1 MNTQLPRCS
10 LDRPHPV
17 CVLPSDLLEQFHL
30 RSPVHR
36 PPCRLRRQS
45 SQLVSE
51 GGPNVTSTSGPNQNS
66 EINWSGR
73 IREGHCTGH
82 KAALVSPVEADPRA
96 IGLPLILRVGGLLK
110 SLVMVDPKDARRWW
124 RVEDQTADPWR
135 IEPVARSSQGG
146 HRGKPVEIRH
156 ADARRETV
164 DL

>member
-66 EINWSGR
+66 EIRQQGMGR
-73 IREGHCTGH
+73 RGMRNPHSASCWQSSRAPGAKCRCTCWH
-82 KAALVSPVEADPRA
+82 LVPRWLQSA
-96 IGLPLILRVGGLLK
+96 GCWVVSSSK
-110 SLVMVDPKDARRWW
+110 SLSMSCVLFFASVDDSLVFAVVTLRNNP
-124 RVEDQTADPWR
+124 
-135 IEPVARSSQGG
+135 
-146 HRGKPVEIRH
+146 
-156 ADARRETV
+156 
-164 DL
+164 LM

>member
-1 MNTQLPRCS
+1 MNPQLPRCS

-66 EINWSGR
+66 EITSILNCLGSRGSSYGMRCFCAIVFIWRDLCKG
-73 IREGHCTGH
+73 
-82 KAALVSPVEADPRA
+82 ASPNETKQ
-96 IGLPLILRVGGLLK
+96 K
-110 SLVMVDPKDARRWW
+110 S
-124 RVEDQTADPWR
+124 
-135 IEPVARSSQGG
+135 
-146 HRGKPVEIRH
+146 
-156 ADARRETV
+156 
-164 DL
+164 